1 MLNEVLAWP
10 MRLIPT
16 KANREILSWFGGGAV
31 VIVGA
36 AWTLFTYFHDDKKP
50 SAPTAT
56 VVNSSQSVVAPGG
69 TFNGPVNLFDA
80 QKNGEQINA
89 AANRILEA
97 IAHEKGVPVEA
108 LRATLAKMGEE
119 K

>member
-1 MLNEVLAWP
+1 MKF
-10 MRLIPT
+10 IPT
-16 KANREILSWFGGGAV
+16 KANREIISWLGGGAV
-31 VIVGA
+31 VVVGA
-36 AWTLFTYFHDDKKP
+36 AWTLFTYLHNDEKP
-50 SAPTAT
+50 AAPMAT
-56 VVNSSQSVVAPGG
+56 VGSASQSVIAPGS